1 VSFAAI
7 LVSDFGR
14 LVCDFL
20 FFGVQNC
27 VFLQSGVCDFVLF
40 DTISCVVFSNNPI
53 IQTSCFCYSS
63 VLFPN
68 RFLKD
73 FQRSFFCF
81 IFDRWIVLLV
91 I

>member
-40 DTISCVVFSNNPI
+40 DTISCVTDCFFQQSNH
-53 IQTSCFCYSS
+53 
-63 VLFPN
+63 PN
-68 RFLKD
+68 VMFLL
-73 FQRSFFCF
+73 Q
-81 IFDRWIVLLV
+81 
-91 I
+91 